1 MSCRI
6 RFVLELHDPDD
17 VQLNNHNP
25 PRVCNAKAQQEAYD
39 QACRQKLR
47 ALLLVVKAKLEAV
60 AAGISTLE
68 TGFLANIVLP
78 DNNTAG
84 DWMLPQID
92 QAYRTCCPLR
102 DGSGTVPSVPF
113 PSRRPEWFTRSWNGN
128 VPVGLW
134 QRLAGWGPWAGWAIL
149 PQVVRH
155 GSQSLQDDDPIA
167 VFCLVLVIDSEVC
180 QSPYAANCFRST
192 WVHRNHTGQH
202 VLMGW
207 TS

>member
-1 MSCRI
+1 MSCHI

-78 DNNTAG
+78 DNTTAG
-84 DWMLPQID
+84 DWMLPQIE
-92 QAYRTCCPLR
+92 QAYRTCCPPR
-102 DGSGTVPSVPF
+102 DGSGTVPPVPF

-134 QRLAGWGPWAGWAIL
+134 QRRAGWRSF
-149 PQVVRH
+149 PQEHSPMTTPSASVEIYCFKCKAKTA
-155 GSQSLQDDDPIA
+155 SKDIEA
-167 VFCLVLVIDSEVC
+167 VTMKNGR
-180 QSPYAANCFRST
+180 PANRST
-192 WVHRNHTGQH
+192 CVDCGTRKFRIG
-202 VLMGW
+202 VLP
-207 TS
+207 